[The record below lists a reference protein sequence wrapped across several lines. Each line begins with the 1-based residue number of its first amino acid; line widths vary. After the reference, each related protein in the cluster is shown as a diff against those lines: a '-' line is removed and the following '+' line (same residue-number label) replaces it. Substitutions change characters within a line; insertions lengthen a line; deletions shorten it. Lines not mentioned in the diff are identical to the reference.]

1 MTCQIRS
8 AFGLFGALGFLVL
21 AAAAPSQPREVPT
34 CDLEIRFVD
43 NQYQWRCS
51 LEAAPCVQC
60 DIDGTCVRHPG
71 GVPPLPGQVECRCKT
86 ATDYQFDTCYG
97 VIEITESGVDV
108 LCFNSSACECAEFCL
123 GAPLPCCVESGATGD
138 WEMPCN
144 CLRGT
149 EDKGN

>member
-1 MTCQIRS
+1 VTCQTRF

-108 LCFNSSACECAEFCL
+108 LWL
-123 GAPLPCCVESGATGD
+123 QQQRVRVRGVLPRRTLAL
-138 WEMPCN
+138 
-144 CLRGT
+144 LRGVGR
-149 EDKGN
+149 DG